1 MVKRV
6 EVLKYV
12 FYIFVIAML
21 IPIFLHVIKLVIA
34 LDYTWSYIESNI
46 MKLFD
51 VMFMSVLIFWIIS
64 MSFLLKDFFINYDK
78 IYLIVFTRDFLRY
91 IKKSLT
97 VLIIGTVI
105 LAIISAMFTGLDT
118 ITLNLIIRAVAF
130 IIVYIVILKL
140 IKIIRYY

>member
-21 IPIFLHVIKLVIA
+21 IPMFLHVIKLVIE
-34 LDYTWSYIESNI
+34 LDYTWSYIEFNI

-51 VMFMSVLIFWIIS
+51 VMFVSVLIFWIIS

-78 IYLIVFTRDFLRY
+78 IYLIVFIRDFLRY

-118 ITLNLIIRAVAF
+118 ITLNLIISAVAF
-130 IIVYIVILKL
+130 IIVYIVISKF
-140 IKIIRYY
+140 IKITRYY

>member
-21 IPIFLHVIKLVIA
+21 IPIFLHVIKLVIS
-34 LDYTWSYIESNI
+34 LDYTWSYIEFNI

-64 MSFLLKDFFINYDK
+64 MSFLLKDFIINYDK
-78 IYLIVFTRDFLRY
+78 IYLIVFVRDFLRY

-105 LAIISAMFTGLDT
+105 LAIISAMFTGLGT
-118 ITLNLIIRAVAF
+118 ITLNLIISAVAF
-130 IIVYIVILKL
+130 ITVYIVILKL

>member
-21 IPIFLHVIKLVIA
+21 IPMFLHVIKLVIE
-34 LDYTWSYIESNI
+34 LDYTWSYIEFNI

-51 VMFMSVLIFWIIS
+51 VMFVSVLIFWIIS

-78 IYLIVFTRDFLRY
+78 IYLIVFIRDFLRY

-118 ITLNLIIRAVAF
+118 ITLNLIISAVAF

>member
-21 IPIFLHVIKLVIA
+21 IPIFLHVIKLVIS
-34 LDYTWSYIESNI
+34 LDYTWSYIEFNI

-64 MSFLLKDFFINYDK
+64 MSFLLKDFIINYDK
-78 IYLIVFTRDFLRY
+78 IYLIVFIRDFLRY

-105 LAIISAMFTGLDT
+105 LAIISAMFTGLGT
-118 ITLNLIIRAVAF
+118 ITLNLIISAVAF

>member
-46 MKLFD
+46 MKLFN

-64 MSFLLKDFFINYDK
+64 MSFLLKDFIINYDK
-78 IYLIVFTRDFLRY
+78 IYLIVFIRDFLRY

-118 ITLNLIIRAVAF
+118 ITLNLIISAVAF

>member
-21 IPIFLHVIKLVIA
+21 IPIFLQIIKLVIA
-34 LDYTWSYIESNI
+34 LDYTWSYIEFNI

-78 IYLIVFTRDFLRY
+78 IYLIVFIRDFLRY

-105 LAIISAMFTGLDT
+105 LAIISAMSTGLHT
-118 ITLNLIIRAVAF
+118 ITLNLIISAVAF
-130 IIVYIVILKL
+130 IIVYIVISKL
-140 IKIIRYY
+140 IKITRYY

>member
-21 IPIFLHVIKLVIA
+21 IPIFLQVIKLVIA
-34 LDYTWSYIESNI
+34 LDYTWSYIEFNI

-78 IYLIVFTRDFLRY
+78 IYLIVFIRDFLRY

-118 ITLNLIIRAVAF
+118 ITLNLIISAVAF

>member
-21 IPIFLHVIKLVIA
+21 IPIFLHVIKLVIS
-34 LDYTWSYIESNI
+34 LDYTWSYIEFNI

-64 MSFLLKDFFINYDK
+64 MSFLLKDFIINYDK
-78 IYLIVFTRDFLRY
+78 IYLIVFVRDFLRY

-105 LAIISAMFTGLDT
+105 LAIISAMFTGLGT
-118 ITLNLIIRAVAF
+118 ITLNLIISAVAF

>member
-21 IPIFLHVIKLVIA
+21 IPIFLHVIKLVIS
-34 LDYTWSYIESNI
+34 LDYTWSYIEFNI

-64 MSFLLKDFFINYDK
+64 MSFLLKDFIINYDK
-78 IYLIVFTRDFLRY
+78 IYLIVFIRDFLRY

-105 LAIISAMFTGLDT
+105 LAIISAMFTGLGT
-118 ITLNLIIRAVAF
+118 ITLNLIISAVTF

>member
-21 IPIFLHVIKLVIA
+21 IPIFLHVIKLVIE
-34 LDYTWSYIESNI
+34 LDYTWSYIEFNI

-78 IYLIVFTRDFLRY
+78 IYLIVFIRDFLRY

-118 ITLNLIIRAVAF
+118 ITLNLIISAVAF